1 MCSMIDKKYETSG
14 SVKKVRVF
22 VSLVLLLAS
31 QTLLAG
37 ISITAVERAPATPF
51 SQGVYR
57 AVIIGNNTYFDP
69 AKYWPNLKT
78 AVSDARA
85 IAQVLET
92 QYGFTDVAVYEN
104 STRREILHALNDL
117 GKRVQSN
124 DSVLIYYAGHGF
136 HDEAT
141 QKGYWVPVDAEGTDQ
156 TTLLRN
162 STIRD
167 EIGIISERAQHT
179 LLISDSCFS
188 GSLLRDGLRGVPAQE
203 DSARYYEKVANKKS
217 VQVMTA
223 GGVEYVDDD
232 YKGSGHSPF
241 TYFLLNELK
250 HNDKPM
256 LIASELAGNVERV
269 VASNVDQVPA
279 SGVLQGAGDEMG
291 EFIFLKVNVAV
302 EGIDPNKVKVQ
313 VDIVPRNA
321 AAENAAAPAPAAVE
335 SNKGQGTGKK
345 HSVVPLPSL

>member
-1 MCSMIDKKYETSG
+1 MIEISG
-14 SVKKVRVF
+14 SVKHARLL
-22 VSLVLLLAS
+22 VSAALLLAS
-31 QTLLAG
+31 QALLAG
-37 ISITAVERAPATPF
+37 ITITAVERAPTTPF
-51 SQGVYR
+51 TQGVYR
-57 AVIIGNNTYFDP
+57 AVIIGNASYYDP

-85 IAQVLET
+85 VAQVLESH
-92 QYGFTDVAVYEN
+92 YGFTDVAVYEN

-117 GKRVQSN
+117 GRRVQPN

-136 HDEAT
+136 HDDAT

-156 TTLLRN
+156 TTFLRN

-217 VQVMTA
+217 VQVITA

-302 EGIDPNKVKVQ
+302 DVQGIDPDKVKVQ
-313 VDIVPRNA
+313 VNVVPRKA
-321 AAENAAAPAPAAVE
+321 ADAAAPTAVDAGQAPPA
-335 SNKGQGTGKK
+335 GKK
-345 HSVVPLPSL
+345 HSVPLPSL